1 MPSIEIVCIG
11 QLEVSDFNN
20 LPFRLFA
27 GDRLVSHRS
36 PRPLFQPEFDTLQG
50 CIYHLCN
57 PDRGYTA
64 YHLLTAGPEEE
75 ELEREWWTGIYFLP
89 AFAPSVRMILAE
101 LLNASPVGKVVF
113 TSDYQFGPKVR
124 RYKRS
129 LTLER
134 FWELHDTRKLHMNAL
149 YPLRR

>member
-11 QLEVSDFNN
+11 QSEVSDFNN

-27 GDRLVSHRS
+27 EDHLASHRS
-36 PRPLFQPEFDTLQG
+36 PHPLFQPEFDTLQG

-57 PDRGYTA
+57 PDRGYSA
-64 YHLLTAGPEEE
+64 YDLLTPGPEEDD
-75 ELEREWWTGIYFLP
+75 LEREWWACIYFLP

-124 RYKRS
+124 HYKRP
-129 LTLER
+129 LTLAR
-134 FWELHDTRKLHMNAL
+134 FWELHNARKLHMNAL
-149 YPLRR
+149 YPLNR